1 MRGKGKK
8 AKQQAG
14 ELGSLPTAEFLWQ
27 AKHSTGD
34 YHDAMTDVMF
44 QRWCTDRLTPAFE
57 ALFGK
62 DMKMILV
69 LDNASYHHGYDEEVK
84 VPETNTKVANTALL
98 QKYKVG
104 SIKVTRQGT
113 TRNIEVPDPGS
124 KFPQANSKCGNGVS
138 REEIALATRT
148 YFQTYHPDKLLEK
161 VERYMQGKGWELIW
175 IPPYMP
181 SFQPIELFW
190 QHGKQYVSF
199 KFETGR
205 TIKQVWEQIR
215 LGWYGDPSW
224 AGQPGGWKP
233 ANCGNLVQACH
244 WGDG

>member
-84 VPETNTKVANTALL
+84 VPETCLL
-98 QKYKVG
+98 YT
-104 SIKVTRQGT
+104 S
-113 TRNIEVPDPGS
+113 
-124 KFPQANSKCGNGVS
+124 
-138 REEIALATRT
+138 
-148 YFQTYHPDKLLEK
+148 
-161 VERYMQGKGWELIW
+161 
-175 IPPYMP
+175 P
-181 SFQPIELFW
+181 SP
-190 QHGKQYVSF
+190 
-199 KFETGR
+199 R
-205 TIKQVWEQIR
+205 
-215 LGWYGDPSW
+215 D
-224 AGQPGGWKP
+224 
-233 ANCGNLVQACH
+233 
-244 WGDG
+244 